1 MRLKIKAGSSS
12 LLARRSGQRLKTI
25 LKSTPNGCF
34 VLIPI
39 GILFEASSRLGFQG
53 IHLHVFDMKTFEDK
67 NSAVMVHNISK
78 PADSASVTKK
88 SSRKTDGTRFL
99 TPQQIADRWAWHVE
113 SIRRAIRQRR
123 LASVVISRRRLVP
136 LAEVERTE
144 VEGLIARVA

>member
-1 MRLKIKAGSSS
+1 
-12 LLARRSGQRLKTI
+12 
-25 LKSTPNGCF
+25 
-34 VLIPI
+34 
-39 GILFEASSRLGFQG
+39 
-53 IHLHVFDMKTFEDK
+53 
-67 NSAVMVHNISK
+67 MVHNISK